1 MQQQIG
7 ITLRDIQ
14 DRLPGVK
21 MYQHIYNDD
30 DTELGQQLQS
40 KIVDAY
46 ERFIVFC
53 IEASEF
59 YSSRAL
65 SQYPLPQ
72 VLNTY
77 TKPSIY

>member
-1 MQQQIG
+1 MEKQINDA
-7 ITLRDIQ
+7 LLDIQ

-21 MYQHIYNDD
+21 MYQHIYDDD

-46 ERFIVFC
+46 DKFILFC

-59 YSSRAL
+59 FSRRAIG
-65 SQYPLPQ
+65 
-72 VLNTY
+72 NY
-77 TKPSIY
+77 TPFIVKFHPSPSAY